1 MECLEKV
8 QNREADF
15 LVVDPE
21 DMYVAFKMKDEE
33 FSVFSEIRTIEEPN
47 GNFVEN
53 VRVEMN
59 PNKIY
64 SS

>member
-47 GNFVEN
+47 GNFVEKCVGGN
-53 VRVEMN
+53 E
-59 PNKIY
+59 PK
-64 SS
+64 

>member
-15 LVVDPE
+15 LIVDPE
-21 DMYVAFKMKDEE
+21 DMYVASKMKDEE

-47 GNFVEN
+47 GNFAEKYVSANE
-53 VRVEMN
+53 
-59 PNKIY
+59 PK
-64 SS
+64 

>member
-33 FSVFSEIRTIEEPN
+33 FSVFSEVRTIEEPN